1 LRRSDGDEFV
11 RRRLAALDRSLG
23 HPPRAPI
30 FVELSPVL
38 LALFVP
44 LDRVGVPERL
54 RRERMRMRKSGKK
67 SDLRCERRV
76 ASESAQL
83 CADARDSVREE
94 IGTSRDGFFDVHPIE

>member
-1 LRRSDGDEFV
+1 MRRSDGDEFV
-11 RRRLAALDRSLG
+11 RRRLAALDRSGGVSSLG

-30 FVELSPVL
+30 FVERSPML

-67 SDLRCERRV
+67 SDLR
-76 ASESAQL
+76 
-83 CADARDSVREE
+83 
-94 IGTSRDGFFDVHPIE
+94 